1 MYLFFECAFLT
12 ALWILY
18 WTCHSRRRYL
28 RQRIGEQAFKNV
40 YRVGRNVCFMLRR
53 KELQIQGDVRSLD
66 RGCVLYS
73 FHFGIWELMPFTL
86 SKLGYRI
93 GVLVNRYQSDDRR
106 VRTRIMDFLLR
117 RWRSIN
123 GVKVFYKENALG
135 IVRFLRTGG
144 VLGMLVDGNE
154 FYQKYDKANKLA
166 RLCGVPLVPFAAYRR
181 KMRGFL
187 HLGCDIPA
195 LVRAM
200 PLDYVWFYRSR

>member
-1 MYLFFECAFLT
+1 MHFFIECASLIV
-12 ALWILY
+12 LWILY
-18 WTCHSRRRYL
+18 WTCKSRRRYL

-53 KELQIQGDVRSLD
+53 KELTIHGDLRVLD

-73 FHFGIWELMPFTL
+73 FHFGIWELMPVTL
-86 SKLGYRI
+86 SKQGYKI
-93 GVLVNRYQSDDRR
+93 GVLVNKYRR
-106 VRTRIMDFLLR
+106 DGRRLGAGVMDFLLK

-123 GVKVFYKENALG
+123 GVKVFYREDVLG

-144 VLGMLVDGNE
+144 VFGVLVDGND
-154 FYQKYDKANKLA
+154 FYQKYDKARKLA
-166 RLCGVPLVPFAAYRR
+166 RLCAVPLVPFATYRR
-181 KMRGFL
+181 KEGG
-187 HLGCDIPA
+187 HLRVGCDIPA

>member
-1 MYLFFECAFLT
+1 
-12 ALWILY
+12 
-18 WTCHSRRRYL
+18 
-28 RQRIGEQAFKNV
+28 
-40 YRVGRNVCFMLRR
+40 
-53 KELQIQGDVRSLD
+53 
-66 RGCVLYS
+66 
-73 FHFGIWELMPFTL
+73 
-86 SKLGYRI
+86 
-93 GVLVNRYQSDDRR
+93 
-106 VRTRIMDFLLR
+106 MDFLLR